1 MLPRLLV
8 EARVAVPAVGVLR
21 LRLLVHRRG
30 AARGRLEAGGALL
43 GGAGAL
49 EQLVAVVLELGL
61 LRVRGWGW
69 GWGWGYGWGWGWGWG
84 DSCGGPRPGRSD
96 SQ

>member
-69 GWGWGYGWGWGWGWG
+69 GWSWGWG
-84 DSCGGPRPGRSD
+84 
-96 SQ
+96 